1 MGNKKKRKVRNKT
14 KDVLMDYYKT
24 NMEYDEENRRRQK
37 EEGVTT
43 KGLKNLTYTEK
54 DLYRH
59 HCLGLDRNNH
69 KIRDTLIGGIK

>member
-14 KDVLMDYYKT
+14 KDVLMGYYKT
-24 NMEYDEENRRRQK
+24 NMKYEEENRRRQK

-54 DLYRH
+54 TYIVIIV
-59 HCLGLDRNNH
+59 LGL
-69 KIRDTLIGGIK
+69 IGIIIKYVIL

>member
-1 MGNKKKRKVRNKT
+1 
-14 KDVLMDYYKT
+14 MDYYKT

-54 DLYRH
+54 TYIVIIV
-59 HCLGLDRNNH
+59 LGL
-69 KIRDTLIGGIK
+69 IGIIIKYVIL

>member
-37 EEGVTT
+37 KEGVTT
-43 KGLKNLTYTEK
+43 KGLKYTEK
-54 DLYRH
+54 TYIVIIV
-59 HCLGLDRNNH
+59 LGL
-69 KIRDTLIGGIK
+69 IGIIIKYVIL

>member
-54 DLYRH
+54 TYIVISV
-59 HCLGLDRNNH
+59 LGL
-69 KIRDTLIGGIK
+69 IGIIIKYVIL

>member
-54 DLYRH
+54 TYIVIIV
-59 HCLGLDRNNH
+59 LGL
-69 KIRDTLIGGIK
+69 IGIIIKYVIF

>member
-37 EEGVTT
+37 EEGRYH
-43 KGLKNLTYTEK
+43 KGS
-54 DLYRH
+54 
-59 HCLGLDRNNH
+59 
-69 KIRDTLIGGIK
+69 